1 MSKSTY
7 REFEIESLDQF
18 ISKINKLVV
27 SDKRE
32 YVRLYRGHQESNWKL
47 LPKIA
52 RPEFHIE
59 NFAKTENSIVKEF
72 KRMAVHH
79 DISIKDYS
87 NWDLIAVAQHY
98 GLPTRLLDWTLNPL
112 VALWFAFRSE
122 KNETGERCV
131 WGFMSDDTFLC
142 DDNKD
147 VFDQSKTVIFRPN
160 HVTSR
165 ITVQNGWFTN
175 HLYLKEKN
183 IFIPLESQAIYT
195 NRLAKFKFKNE
206 QRIEILRSLDVLG
219 INHYTLFPDLDGL
232 ASYIEWKNYK
242 R

>member
-1 MSKSTY
+1 MNKDTY
-7 REFEIESLDQF
+7 TEIEIDSFDQF
-18 ISKINKLVV
+18 VSKLNKLVV
-27 SDKRE
+27 KDKGGF
-32 YVRLYRGHQESNWKL
+32 VRLYRGHQESNWKL

-52 RPEFHIE
+52 RTEFHIE
-59 NFAKTENSIVKEF
+59 NFTKKENEIIKEF

-79 DISIKDYS
+79 NISIKDYS
-87 NWDLIAVAQHY
+87 NWDLIAIAQHH

-122 KNETGERCV
+122 SNETGERCV
-131 WGFMSDDTFLC
+131 WGFISDDEILC
-142 DDNKD
+142 DDSKD
-147 VFDQSKTVIFRPN
+147 VFDQSTTVIFRPN

-175 HLYLKEKN
+175 HLYLKEENK
-183 IFIPLESQAIYT
+183 FVPLENQTIYT
-195 NRLAKFKFKNE
+195 KRLAKFKFKNE
-206 QRIEILRSLDVLG
+206 HRTEILRFLDVLG